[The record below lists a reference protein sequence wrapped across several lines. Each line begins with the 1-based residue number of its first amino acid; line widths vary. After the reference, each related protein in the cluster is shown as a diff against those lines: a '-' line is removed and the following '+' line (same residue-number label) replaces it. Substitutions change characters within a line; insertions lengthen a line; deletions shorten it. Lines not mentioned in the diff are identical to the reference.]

1 MWWKVTLLV
10 VILMAVCFV
19 LGLYVGGGVFLQLTG
34 GDYSAVSFR
43 TLFDARHLPLDD
55 GRLIYLPWAWCIT
68 AALTFL
74 PVGLTLLALLARVK
88 PKQSL
93 HGDARFAN
101 DRELR
106 AFEYT
111 GDYKKL

>member
-1 MWWKVTLLV
+1 MWWKMTLIV
-10 VILMAVCFV
+10 VFLMAVFFL
-19 LGLYVGGGVFLQLTG
+19 LGLYVGGGVFLQITA
-34 GDYSAVSFR
+34 GDYSGVTYR
-43 TLFDARHLPLDD
+43 TLFDARHLALDD
-55 GRLIYLPWAWCIT
+55 SRLVYLPWAWCLT

-88 PKQSL
+88 PKRSL

-101 DRELR
+101 DKELR

-111 GDYKKL
+111 GDYQKL